1 MNHFSFIV
9 FFFLLFGSCYCFRN
23 ETTTLEERIIGH
35 WKEDQSTRTNLDE
48 FLKQVGV
55 SWLQRKIATTVSW
68 ENELIFQSDGDG
80 LELQMINGLLQTKID
95 MKINLE
101 LPSKP
106 IQVDIG
112 EDLGGIVETTS
123 EIVQNC
129 LITTLKL
136 AEDSNDYLIV
146 SRKISADSP
155 DEMVM
160 TTKHVPS
167 KTETSS
173 IYRRIN

>member
-1 MNHFSFIV
+1 MNYFSLFV
-9 FFFLLFGSCYCFRN
+9 FFFLLFGSCYSFQN
-23 ETTTLEERIIGH
+23 EIVPLEERIIGH

-55 SWLQRKIATTVSW
+55 SWLRRKIAATVNW
-68 ENELIFQSDGDG
+68 ENELMFQSDGDE
-80 LELQMINGLLQTKID
+80 LELQMTNGLLKTKIN

-101 LPSKP
+101 FPTKST
-106 IQVDIG
+106 QVDIG
-112 EDLGGIVETTS
+112 EDLGGIVDTTS
-123 EIVQNC
+123 GIFPNCVITKLKFPGEI
-129 LITTLKL
+129 
-136 AEDSNDYLIV
+136 NDYLVV
-146 SRKISADSP
+146 SRTINADSP